1 MDKKAADMVAPLVGA
16 KAEEVCMMQTLTAN
30 IHLLMC
36 AFYKPDINGRHK
48 IILESKAFPS
58 DHVSLL
64 PLKVSV
70 ILTSSQYAVDSQI
83 RMHGLNPCESMI
95 CIEPPKE
102 NSPENRLLGT
112 DYILSIID
120 QHASDTA
127 VLLLPGIQ
135 FYSGELFDIKTITAY
150 AQSKGIFCIWDLAH
164 AAGNVP
170 LKLHDWNVDAA
181 AWCSYKYINSGPGA
195 IGGLFVHEKNS
206 KKNADNAFPN
216 RLSGWWGQD
225 KVTRFKMINQ
235 FQPMEGAKGFQI
247 SNPSAVDLTSLCA
260 SLEVFGLT
268 NMDALRAKS
277 LKLTKYLEDMLNDLK
292 SKGGQ
297 FIQLTPT
304 DPERRGAQLSLKL
317 EEGLLAVVMHE
328 LEDYGV
334 ILDERK
340 PDVIRVAPAP
350 LYNNYTD
357 VWKFMEAF
365 KRALVVAKGAKDG
378 NGPAQGTDELLQTS

>member
-1 MDKKAADMVAPLVGA
+1 
-16 KAEEVCMMQTLTAN
+16 
-30 IHLLMC
+30 
-36 AFYKPDINGRHK
+36 
-48 IILESKAFPS
+48 
-58 DHVSLL
+58 
-64 PLKVSV
+64 
-70 ILTSSQYAVDSQI
+70 
-83 RMHGLNPCESMI
+83 MI

-150 AQSKGIFCIWDLAH
+150 GQSKGIFCIWDLAH

-206 KKNADNAFPN
+206 KMNANGTFPN

-317 EEGLLAVVMHE
+317 EEGLLSVVMHE

>member
-1 MDKKAADMVAPLVGA
+1 
-16 KAEEVCMMQTLTAN
+16 
-30 IHLLMC
+30 
-36 AFYKPDINGRHK
+36 
-48 IILESKAFPS
+48 
-58 DHVSLL
+58 
-64 PLKVSV
+64 
-70 ILTSSQYAVDSQI
+70 
-83 RMHGLNPCESMI
+83 MHGLNPQESMI
-95 CIEPPKE
+95 CIEPPA
-102 NSPENRLLGT
+102 NQDPSNRLLGT
-112 DYILSIID
+112 DYVKSIID
-120 QHASDTA
+120 QHAADTA

-170 LKLHDWNVDAA
+170 LHLHDWNVDAA
-181 AWCSYKYINSGPGA
+181 AWCSYKYINAGPGA
-195 IGGLFVHEKNS
+195 IGGLFVHERNS
-206 KKNADNAFPN
+206 KRNEDGTIRN

-225 KVTRFKMINQ
+225 KVTRFKMVNS

-260 SLEVFGLT
+260 SLEVYGLT
-268 NMDALRAKS
+268 SMDKLREKS
-277 LKLTKYLEDMLNDLK
+277 LRLTKYLEDLLNDLK

-304 DPERRGAQLSLKL
+304 DPGRRGAQLSLKL
-317 EEGLLAVVMHE
+317 EPGLLAVVMHE
-328 LEDYGV
+328 LEDRAV

-365 KRALVVAKGAKDG
+365 KRALVVAQGAKDG
-378 NGPAQGTDELLQTS
+378 NGAAQEDESMLQTS

>member
-1 MDKKAADMVAPLVGA
+1 
-16 KAEEVCMMQTLTAN
+16 
-30 IHLLMC
+30 
-36 AFYKPDINGRHK
+36 
-48 IILESKAFPS
+48 
-58 DHVSLL
+58 
-64 PLKVSV
+64 
-70 ILTSSQYAVDSQI
+70 
-83 RMHGLNPCESMI
+83 MHGLNPAESMI

-150 AQSKGIFCIWDLAH
+150 AQSKDIFCIWDLAH

-206 KKNADNAFPN
+206 KKNADGTFPN

-247 SNPSAVDLTSLCA
+247 SNPSAIDLTSLCA

-268 NMDALRAKS
+268 NMDALRTKS

-365 KRALVVAKGAKDG
+365 KRALVVAQGAKDG

>member
-1 MDKKAADMVAPLVGA
+1 
-16 KAEEVCMMQTLTAN
+16 
-30 IHLLMC
+30 
-36 AFYKPDINGRHK
+36 
-48 IILESKAFPS
+48 
-58 DHVSLL
+58 
-64 PLKVSV
+64 
-70 ILTSSQYAVDSQI
+70 
-83 RMHGLNPCESMI
+83 MHGLNPQESMI
-95 CIEPPKE
+95 CIEPPT
-102 NSPENRLLGT
+102 SQGPDNRLLGT
-112 DYILSIID
+112 DYILSVID

-135 FYSGELFDIKTITAY
+135 FYSGELFDIKAITAY

-181 AWCSYKYINSGPGA
+181 AWCSYKYINAGPGA
-195 IGGLFVHEKNS
+195 IGGLFVHERNS
-206 KKNADNAFPN
+206 KRGEDGKITN

-225 KVTRFKMINQ
+225 KVTRFKMVNS
-235 FQPMEGAKGFQI
+235 FQPMDGAKGFQI
-247 SNPSAVDLTSLCA
+247 SNPSAIDLTSLCA
-260 SLEVFGLT
+260 SLEVYGLT
-268 NMDALRAKS
+268 SMDALREKS
-277 LKLTKYLEDMLNDLK
+277 LKLTKYLEDLLNDLK

-297 FIQLTPT
+297 FKQLTPA

-328 LEDYGV
+328 LEDRAV

-365 KRALVVAKGAKDG
+365 KRALIVAQGAKDG
-378 NGPAQGTDELLQTS
+378 NGAAKGDESMLQTS